1 MASVRNIL
9 FIMCDQLR
17 ADYLSCYGHPRL
29 ATPHIDR
36 LAAMGTRFTRA
47 YVQGSVCGPSRMSF
61 YTGRYVM
68 SHGAT
73 WNFVPLPAGERT
85 MGDYLRTAGL
95 RTAVVGKTHAASDV
109 EGITRLTLSP
119 ETGAGLLLGE
129 AGFEPYAR
137 HDGIVPD
144 SAIGKHGDVYNTHLK
159 TKGYAGLN
167 PWHDCANAGAAA
179 DGSIAS
185 GWNMRNAKLAARV
198 AEADSETAWTT
209 DRAMDFIRE
218 QGEQPWCL
226 HLSYIKPHWP
236 YIAPAPYHAA
246 YGADD
251 CIAPV
256 RAEHERDDAH
266 PVYRAFRQHPEGVA
280 FSRDKVRRTVI
291 PAYMGLVKQ
300 IDDHIGRLL
309 AFLEQV
315 GRMDD
320 TMIVFTSDHG
330 DYLGDHW
337 LGEKEMMFEQGVC
350 VPMIVV
356 DPSAEASR
364 GVVTDALVEAI
375 DLVPTFLDALGKP
388 IPDHILEGHSLLPLL
403 RGGAAPVRD
412 AVFCELDY
420 AFYEARQTLGL
431 GVNNARAVMVRRQ
444 DWKLIHYDGFPCQ
457 IFDLA
462 NDPFELNDRSS
473 DVGASVANVRRD
485 LYDLLFA
492 WMRKRRNR
500 TALSDAQ
507 IIPRSDRIA
516 AGGVVIGRW

>member
-29 ATPHIDR
+29 ATPNIDR

-85 MGDYLRTAGL
+85 LGDYLRAAGL
-95 RTAVVGKTHAASDV
+95 RTAVVGKTHATADG
-109 EGITRLTLSP
+109 EGIARLTLRADS
-119 ETGAGLLLGE
+119 GAGLLLAE

-144 SAIGKHGDVYNTHLK
+144 RAVEKRGGVYNAFLK
-159 TKGYAGLN
+159 AKGYAGHN
-167 PWHDCANAGAAA
+167 PWHEYANSGLAA
-179 DGSIAS
+179 DGSVAS
-185 GWNMRNAKLAARV
+185 GWNMRNARLSARV
-198 AEADSETAWTT
+198 TEADSETAWTT
-209 DRAMDFIRE
+209 NRAMDFIRE

-246 YGADD
+246 YGAED
-251 CIAPV
+251 CVAPV
-256 RAEHERDDAH
+256 RADHEREDAH
-266 PVYRAFRQHPEGVA
+266 PVYREYRKHEESAAFA
-280 FSRDKVRRTVI
+280 RDEVRRTVI

-309 AFLEQV
+309 ACLQDA
-315 GRMDD
+315 GRMGD

-330 DYLGDHW
+330 DFLGDHW
-337 LGEKEMMFEQGVC
+337 LGDKEMLFEPAVR
-350 VPMIVV
+350 VPLIMV
-356 DPSAEASR
+356 DPSQKSVR
-364 GVVTDALVEAI
+364 GAVSDALVEAI
-375 DLVPTFLDALGKP
+375 DLVPTFLDALRQT
-388 IPDHILEGHSLLPLL
+388 IPDHIIEGRSLLPLL
-403 RGGAAPVRD
+403 HGGDAPARD

-420 AFYEARQTLGL
+420 AFSPARRALGIGL
-431 GVNNARAVMVRRQ
+431 DSARAVMVRTQ
-444 DWKLIHYDGFPCQ
+444 DWKLVHYDGFPCQ
-457 IFDLA
+457 IFDMT
-462 NDPFELNDRSS
+462 NDPFELNDRST
-473 DVGASVANVRRD
+473 DAGAAVANARRD

-492 WMRKRRNR
+492 WMRQRRNR
-500 TALSDAQ
+500 IAMSRAQ
-507 IIPRSDRIA
+507 IIQRGDRAA
-516 AGGVVIGRW
+516 AGGVIIGRW

>member
-29 ATPHIDR
+29 ATPNIDR

-85 MGDYLRTAGL
+85 LGDYLRAAGV

-109 EGITRLTLSP
+109 AGITRLSLNP
-119 ETGAGLLLGE
+119 ETGAGLLLAE

-144 SAIGKHGDVYNTHLK
+144 NALGKHGDVYNKYLK
-159 TKGYAGLN
+159 IKNYSGSN
-167 PWHDCANAGAAA
+167 PWHDYANAGVAA

-185 GWNMRNAKLAARV
+185 GWNMRNAKLPARV
-198 AEADSETAWTT
+198 DEADAETAWTT

-218 QGEQPWCL
+218 QGEQSWCL

-251 CIAPV
+251 CNAPV
-256 RAEHERDDAH
+256 RADHEREDAH
-266 PVYRAFRQHPEGVA
+266 PVYRAFRQHPEGVS
-280 FSRDKVRRTVI
+280 FSRDEVRHTVI

-309 AFLEQV
+309 AFLEEA
-315 GRMDD
+315 GRMGD

-337 LGEKEMMFEQGVC
+337 LGEKEMMFEQGVR
-350 VPMIVV
+350 VPLIIV
-356 DPSAEASR
+356 DPADQAAR
-364 GVVTDALVEAI
+364 NVVSDALVEAI
-375 DLVPTFLDALGKP
+375 DLVPTFLDALGQT
-388 IPDHILEGHSLLPLL
+388 IPDHILEGLTLLPLL
-403 RGGAAPVRD
+403 RGGVAPTRD

-420 AFYEARQTLGL
+420 AFYGARQALGL
-431 GVNNARAVMVRRQ
+431 GADNARAVMVRTQR
-444 DWKLIHYDGFPCQ
+444 WKLIHYDGFPPQ
-457 IFDLA
+457 LFDMA
-462 NDPFELNDRSS
+462 NDPHELHDQ
-473 DVGASVANVRRD
+473 GAETSAAASNARRD
-485 LYDLLFA
+485 LYDLLFV
-492 WMRKRRNR
+492 WMRQRRNR
-500 TALSDAQ
+500 IAMSGAQ
-507 IIPRSDRIA
+507 VIQRNDRIA
-516 AGGVVIGRW
+516 PGGVVIGRW

>member
-68 SHGAT
+68 SHGVT

-85 MGDYLRTAGL
+85 LGDYLRAAGL
-95 RTAVVGKTHAASDV
+95 RTVVVGKTHAASDV
-109 EGITRLTLSP
+109 EGITRFSLSP
-119 ETGAGLLLGE
+119 EAGAGLLLAE

-137 HDGIVPD
+137 HDGIITD
-144 SAIGKHGDVYNTHLK
+144 NRIEKHGGVYSTYLK
-159 TKGYAGLN
+159 AKGYAGRN
-167 PWHDCANAGAAA
+167 PWHDYANSAAA
-179 DGSIAS
+179 PDGGIAS

-209 DRAMDFIRE
+209 HRAMDFIRE

-246 YGADD
+246 FGADD
-251 CIAPV
+251 CMAPV
-256 RAEHERDDAH
+256 RAAHEREDAH
-266 PVYRAFRQHPEGVA
+266 PVYRAFRQHREGEA
-280 FSRDKVRRTVI
+280 FSRDEVRRTVI

-309 AFLEQV
+309 AFLEQA
-315 GRMDD
+315 GRMSD
-320 TMIVFTSDHG
+320 TMIAFTSDHG

-337 LGEKEMMFEQGVC
+337 LGEKEMMFEQGVR
-350 VPMIVV
+350 VPLIVV
-356 DPSAEASR
+356 DPSSGAAR
-364 GVVTDALVEAI
+364 GAVSDALVEAI
-375 DLVPTFLDALGKP
+375 DLVPTFLDALAQP
-388 IPDHILEGHSLLPLL
+388 ISDHIIEGQSLLPLL
-403 RGGAAPVRD
+403 HGGAAPARD

-420 AFYEARQTLGL
+420 AFYAARRTL
-431 GVNNARAVMVRRQ
+431 NRDADNARAVMAGTR
-444 DWKLIHYDGFPCQ
+444 DWKLIHYDGFPPQ
-457 IFDLA
+457 LFDLV
-462 NDPFELNDRSS
+462 NDPQELSDRGT
-473 DVGASVANVRRD
+473 DAGLAAVRRE
-485 LYDLLFA
+485 LYDRLFN
-492 WMRKRRNR
+492 WMRQRRNR
-500 TALSDAQ
+500 ITLPGAQ
-507 IIPRSDRIA
+507 
-516 AGGVVIGRW
+516 VIGRSSPDVGGGVIIGRW

>member
-1 MASVRNIL
+1 MASLRNIL

-29 ATPHIDR
+29 ATPNIDR

-73 WNFVPLPAGERT
+73 WNFVPLPVGERT
-85 MGDYLRTAGL
+85 LGDYLRPAGL

-119 ETGAGLLLGE
+119 ESGAGLLLAE

-144 SAIGKHGDVYNTHLK
+144 SAIGKRGHVYNTYLK
-159 TKGYAGLN
+159 TKGYAANN
-167 PWHDCANAGAAA
+167 PWHDYANAGAEP
-179 DGSIAS
+179 DGRIAS

-198 AEADSETAWTT
+198 AVADSETAWTT
-209 DRAMDFIRE
+209 NRAMDFIRE

-246 YGADD
+246 FGADD
-251 CIAPV
+251 CAAPV
-256 RAEHERDDAH
+256 RADHERDDAH
-266 PVYRAFRQHPEGVA
+266 PAYRAFRRHPEGEA
-280 FSRDKVRRTVI
+280 FSRDEVRRTVI

-309 AFLEQV
+309 AFLESA

-337 LGEKEMMFEQGVC
+337 LGEKEMMFEQGVR
-350 VPMIVV
+350 VPLIIVN
-356 DPSAEASR
+356 PSDEAAR
-364 GVVTDALVEAI
+364 GAVTDALVEAI
-375 DLVPTFLDALGKP
+375 DLVPTFLDALGQT
-388 IPDHILEGHSLLPLL
+388 IPDHIIEGRSLLPLL
-403 RGGAAPVRD
+403 QGGAAPARD

-420 AFYEARQTLGL
+420 AFYGARRELGL
-431 GVNNARAVMVRRQ
+431 GANNARAVMVRTL
-444 DWKLIHYDGFPCQ
+444 DWKLVHYDGFAPQ
-457 IFDLA
+457 LFDMV
-462 NDPFELNDRSS
+462 NDPLELNDR
-473 DVGASVANVRRD
+473 GADAGLAVVRRE
-485 LYDLLFA
+485 LYDLLFN
-492 WMRKRRNR
+492 WMRQRHNR
-500 TALSDAQ
+500 ITLESAKVVGRGNPDNPIGV
-507 IIPRSDRIA
+507 II
-516 AGGVVIGRW
+516 GQW